1 MKKIK
6 VMILLSVLLVAYG
19 GTAAIP
25 LASPVSE
32 SVHDPIYLPLVLKAW
47 SPYEFVYEQGSMQ
60 MGPNCGTVYIEGMVL
75 DHDGG
80 GMNGVTVRLQF
91 FDITDYRVSGVG
103 KPQGAWGFAPL
114 AMDMYHIPVTFYV
127 QLVNSQSDPTPRS
140 DVMTINFTDCDAAG
154 QFTNI
159 KFRRQY

>member
-1 MKKIK
+1 
-6 VMILLSVLLVAYG
+6 
-19 GTAAIP
+19 
-25 LASPVSE
+25 
-32 SVHDPIYLPLVLKAW
+32 
-47 SPYEFVYEQGSMQ
+47 
-60 MGPNCGTVYIEGMVL
+60 MVL
-75 DHDGG
+75 DHGGG

-91 FDITDYRVSGVG
+91 FDITDYRVTGVG

-114 AMDMYHIPVTFYV
+114 GMDMYRSPVTFYI

-140 DVMTINFTDCDAAG
+140 DVVTISFTDCDAAG